1 MLEEK
6 NILKRISE
14 GDKNAFQEL
23 FREYYGKTS
32 SFLMNFLHDEA
43 VCQDL
48 TQEIFVKVWTMR
60 HILPEVR
67 SFNSYLYRMA
77 KNAALNYLRGAY
89 REIQGDRFD
98 VEDDVLLEDALT
110 AKQKLEIVGNA
121 ISSMPKKRRSIF
133 IMSRIFGLSND
144 RIAEQMK
151 ISKKTV
157 ENHINLA
164 GKELRKVMVELLSV
178 IFLIFLQ

>member
-1 MLEEK
+1 
-6 NILKRISE
+6 
-14 GDKNAFQEL
+14 
-23 FREYYGKTS
+23 
-32 SFLMNFLHDEA
+32 
-43 VCQDL
+43 
-48 TQEIFVKVWTMR
+48 
-60 HILPEVR
+60 
-67 SFNSYLYRMA
+67 MA